1 MVFNALWRGFKICEK
16 SANWV
21 PFRSY
26 LHRAIAIASSS
37 SRSLPEYDVKPSA
50 QLISGKPHDLVEGV
64 LKQRL
69 AGHRQLGGE
78 ISRDKKRY
86 ILHLVITSESLS
98 SNLKSDLYMRGEGVR
113 LTKISEL

>member
-16 SANWV
+16 SANRV

-69 AGHRQLGGE
+69 AGHRQLGGK
-78 ISRDKKRY
+78 S
-86 ILHLVITSESLS
+86 HVIRKDTF
-98 SNLKSDLYMRGEGVR
+98 YTR
-113 LTKISEL
+113 